1 MASRKKQPSW
11 AKLDNTALLFPVI
24 SGEGMSSTYRICATL
39 KEPVRKELLQEA
51 DRVAKKF
58 HIT

>member
-1 MASRKKQPSW
+1 MIY
-11 AKLDNTALLFPVI
+11 LDAQSLRQLQLTEL
-24 SGEGMSSTYRICATL
+24 
-39 KEPVRKELLQEA
+39 ELLQEA